1 MNEQNTYSDDEN
13 VLKEDDLKNVE
24 GIQSSISEMNE
35 LGSNESEGNELLM
48 HSANMYENSED
59 KYKDNLSS
67 AITFFVC
74 GAAGIIILIL
84 NDLGILKFV
93 VKGSSNFILIN
104 IVLGLLFVGFIAI
117 GFWSLKYSKNIK
129 NKAAIE
135 NKDTDTILAWLNE
148 NVSRDD
154 IESSYNNDI
163 AEEMKYFNR
172 SDYIKSAVLKQFPET
187 EDNLADTVAD
197 KYIDTLFE

>member
-172 SDYIKSAVLKQFPET
+172 SDYIKSAILKQFPET